1 MSLIAQYKGLGKSYG
16 ARTLFTDI
24 SMNIHEG
31 DRIGLIGTNGAGKST
46 LLKLF
51 AEVSTPDAGEVV
63 IKKGYR
69 AVYLPQESQ
78 FEAGKTVSG
87 LIDETLDAFCA
98 EDAEAF
104 GKAWQLIGQVE
115 FPDLSAQVQTLS
127 GGWKKRLAVVL
138 ALIKR
143 PDLLFLDEPTNH
155 LDLSGILWL
164 ESLLKRAEFSYVM
177 ITHDR
182 ALLSNVTDKTVEL
195 GTQYP
200 GGYLRIEGNYQ
211 EFLRRRDEL
220 LESQLKQESA
230 LATVM
235 RREKEWLA
243 RSPKART
250 TKAQFRIDNA
260 KRMEEELSDV
270 RSRNRNNREMDLD
283 FTSTQRKTRKLVT
296 AKRLARHLE
305 DRTLFDELSFVLS
318 PGTCMGLVG
327 NNGTGKSTL
336 MRLLCG
342 KDSPDGGT
350 VREAEGLHIVHF
362 EQERDSLDPEMPLR
376 KALSPDSDS
385 VIYRGRP
392 LHVVTWAKKFLF
404 TPDQLD
410 LPLGRLSGGE
420 KARVLLAHLM
430 RQPADVLLLDE
441 PTNDL
446 DIPSLEMLEESLQE
460 FQGAVVLASHDRYL
474 VEKIS
479 TSMLGFL
486 DAGGVFPCSS
496 IDQWARENSPA
507 PVQKKAAPE
516 KRSKQAAKA
525 KKKFTYKH
533 KYELEQIEAK
543 ILEAE
548 DKAALHEA
556 RVNDSSIA
564 SDPAALQE
572 ACEVLGTVQKEVETL
587 YSRWEELEEL
597 KAADDIES

>member
-1 MSLIAQYKGLGKSYG
+1 
-16 ARTLFTDI
+16 
-24 SMNIHEG
+24 
-31 DRIGLIGTNGAGKST
+31 
-46 LLKLF
+46 
-51 AEVSTPDAGEVV
+51 
-63 IKKGYR
+63 
-69 AVYLPQESQ
+69 
-78 FEAGKTVSG
+78 
-87 LIDETLDAFCA
+87 
-98 EDAEAF
+98 
-104 GKAWQLIGQVE
+104 
-115 FPDLSAQVQTLS
+115 
-127 GGWKKRLAVVL
+127 
-138 ALIKR
+138 
-143 PDLLFLDEPTNH
+143 
-155 LDLSGILWL
+155 
-164 ESLLKRAEFSYVM
+164 
-177 ITHDR
+177 
-182 ALLSNVTDKTVEL
+182 
-195 GTQYP
+195 
-200 GGYLRIEGNYQ
+200 
-211 EFLRRRDEL
+211 
-220 LESQLKQESA
+220 
-230 LATVM
+230 
-235 RREKEWLA
+235 
-243 RSPKART
+243 
-250 TKAQFRIDNA
+250 
-260 KRMEEELSDV
+260 
-270 RSRNRNNREMDLD
+270 
-283 FTSTQRKTRKLVT
+283 
-296 AKRLARHLE
+296 
-305 DRTLFDELSFVLS
+305 
-318 PGTCMGLVG
+318 
-327 NNGTGKSTL
+327 
-336 MRLLCG
+336 
-342 KDSPDGGT
+342 